1 MKKTSQEEAKKQSQQ
16 IKKKVKLKT
25 INTETLD
32 KKYCVK
38 YEKRKRGGK
47 IEYCVNCPFSKMFRV
62 PQLDNELICICIAR
76 TVLAYK
82 DTIIELEEEEES
94 EK

>member
-1 MKKTSQEEAKKQSQQ
+1 MKKTSQEEEK
-16 IKKKVKLKT
+16 IKRKVKLKT

-82 DTIIELEEEEES
+82 DTIIELEEEES

>member
-1 MKKTSQEEAKKQSQQ
+1 MKKTSQEEEK
-16 IKKKVKLKT
+16 IKRKVKLKT

-82 DTIIELEEEEES
+82 DTIIELEEES

>member
-1 MKKTSQEEAKKQSQQ
+1 MKKTNQEEEK
-16 IKKKVKLKT
+16 IKRKVKLKT
-25 INTETLD
+25 ISTETLD

-82 DTIIELEEEEES
+82 DTIIELEEEES

>member
-1 MKKTSQEEAKKQSQQ
+1 MKKTSQEEEK
-16 IKKKVKLKT
+16 IKRKVKLKT

-62 PQLDNELICICIAR
+62 PQLDNELICICIDR
-76 TVLAYK
+76 KSVV
-82 DTIIELEEEEES
+82 
-94 EK
+94 

>member
-1 MKKTSQEEAKKQSQQ
+1 MKKTSQEEEK
-16 IKKKVKLKT
+16 IKRKVKLKT
-25 INTETLD
+25 ISTETLD

-82 DTIIELEEEEES
+82 DTIIELEEEES